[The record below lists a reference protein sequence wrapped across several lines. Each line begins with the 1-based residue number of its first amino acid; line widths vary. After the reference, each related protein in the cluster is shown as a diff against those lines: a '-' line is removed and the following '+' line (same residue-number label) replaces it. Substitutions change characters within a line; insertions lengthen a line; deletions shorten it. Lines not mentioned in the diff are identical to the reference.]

1 MRTLI
6 GMRIPGLA
14 VCGPMLALLL
24 LARSAPAQEARIRT
38 QAEPSLMNVGDR
50 LTLTLEVEHAPDQ
63 RVLWP
68 DSVDVAPFEV
78 LGAQAVPPVTEAG
91 RVRSAVRLTLTAFEL
106 GDLEV
111 PGIRVPVASADG
123 SVDTL
128 VSDGWR
134 VTVSSVGLDEGG
146 DIRGIRGPLS
156 IPFRVVT
163 LFPWLALAALLMA
176 VAVWWWRRRR
186 KRKPAPEV
194 APPPAPRRPPHE
206 IALEALARL
215 EGSDLLRRGEV
226 KEYHVRVSEIVRAYV
241 EAFYRVPAL
250 EMTTREVL
258 AGLDRVGV
266 HGEPIDHLAGFLDRC
281 DLVKFAKLRPSS
293 DASQAMLAL
302 ARAFVEETRPRVGEA
317 LPEGSVGEGTPDR
330 ATEVEAVTTGSD
342 AVGEKGSDP

>member
-1 MRTLI
+1 MRAPSRLLTS
-6 GMRIPGLA
+6 GLA
-14 VCGPMLALLL
+14 RCGPILALLL
-24 LARSAPAQEARIRT
+24 LARPGVGQEARIRT
-38 QAEPSLMNVGDR
+38 QADTSLMSVGDR
-50 LTLTLEVEHAPDQ
+50 LTLTLEVEHTPSQ

-78 LGAQAVPPVTEAG
+78 LGAQAAPPVTEG
-91 RVRSAVRLTLTAFEL
+91 DRVRSAMRLTLTVFEL
-106 GDLEV
+106 GNLEI

-146 DIRGIRGPLS
+146 DIRDIRGPLS
-156 IPFRVVT
+156 IPFGVVT
-163 LFPWLALAALLMA
+163 LVPWLALAAFLIAL
-176 VAVWWWRRRR
+176 AVWWWRRRS
-186 KRKPAPEV
+186 KRGPTPEA
-194 APPPAPRRPPHE
+194 APPPAPRRPPYE

-215 EGSDLLRRGEV
+215 EASDLLQRGEV

-258 AGLDRVGV
+258 LGLDRVGV
-266 HGEPIDHLAGFLDRC
+266 HGPPIDHLGAFLDRC

-293 DASQAMLAL
+293 EATRAMLAL
-302 ARAFVEETRPRVGEA
+302 ARAFVEETRPRIGEDA
-317 LPEGSVGEGTPDR
+317 DVESEGPGTGAPGPE
-330 ATEVEAVTTGSD
+330 AEAISTGD
-342 AVGEKGSDP
+342 DPTGASP